1 VTDWSTHWTDRSVD
15 PSIRRSAVRSVGPLK
30 WRELLG
36 GPSVAVRV
44 ALAAT
49 VAAALPSMAQQVAA
63 PSAHGFLLACANS
76 AAAFFLFSFQVHEK
90 SVLLPLMPAT
100 LLSFALLPPPP
111 GPASSSRAGSSSRAL
126 LAALAVW
133 GPVVA
138 CFGMFPLLERDGVAA
153 AYAACIVAY
162 VAVVGGLVDEALEAL
177 AVDEDEVNDDDERG
191 GAAATARAPSAVPR
205 RSSRARAA
213 VVTAAAVAGALALH
227 AARLLYEP
235 PARLPWLHDRLFVT
249 YAFVFI
255 ALGAAYL
262 NWVQW
267 GWWPSG
273 ARGRSTRR
281 GRAAAPAKRAG
292 AEEGQERG
300 EGIHARGDGGVVAA
314 AAAARSPPRTQLRP
328 RRRARGADEQAA

>member
-76 AAAFFLFSFQVHEK
+76 AAAVFLFSFQVHEK

-133 GPVVA
+133 GSVVA

-162 VAVVGGLVDEALEAL
+162 VARGRGAGGRGVGGL
-177 AVDEDEVNDDDERG
+177 G
-191 GAAATARAPSAVPR
+191 G
-205 RSSRARAA
+205 
-213 VVTAAAVAGALALH
+213 
-227 AARLLYEP
+227 
-235 PARLPWLHDRLFVT
+235 
-249 YAFVFI
+249 
-255 ALGAAYL
+255 
-262 NWVQW
+262 
-267 GWWPSG
+267 
-273 ARGRSTRR
+273 GRRR
-281 GRAAAPAKRAG
+281 G
-292 AEEGQERG
+292 E
-300 EGIHARGDGGVVAA
+300 
-314 AAAARSPPRTQLRP
+314 
-328 RRRARGADEQAA
+328 